1 MDQAELASMLQ
12 DDLALAMFRK
22 LNELAMSVGSRMKKN
37 HWSLTLE
44 VVGALEAERVAVAV
58 LLVKEELEQQ
68 EQVESLWLGP
78 VVEALEWKS
87 SCTEILVQCQV
98 FLLKT
103 CRCF

>member
-22 LNELAMSVGSRMKKN
+22 LKELAMSVGSKMKKN

-44 VVGALEAERVAVAV
+44 VVVALEAERVAV

-68 EQVESLWLGP
+68 VQVESLWLGP
-78 VVEALEWKS
+78 VVEALDWKS

-98 FLLKT
+98 LLLKT
-103 CRCF
+103 C